1 MLHDYIRSKAWFL
14 DGRTSTCSKYSQI
27 LGHQLNDVPLS
38 RVQKS
43 NALAT
48 KELEYASI
56 IWDPYTK
63 SHIATLEKIQRRAA
77 RFVCNNYSRHAS
89 VTAMLDMLNWSSLE
103 HRRKEAKCIMFY
115 KIINN
120 LVCVDFHHYLQ
131 PITSSTRGHHLRYTH
146 LQARVDVF
154 RHSYLPSTIRLWNM
168 LPAQTVSS
176 TSIDIF
182 KDNLANVQ

>member
-1 MLHDYIRSKAWFL
+1 MYVLHSSAQ
-14 DGRTSTCSKYSQI
+14 YSRCAFA
-27 LGHQLNDVPLS
+27 V
-38 RVQKS
+38 K
-43 NALAT
+43 
-48 KELEYASI
+48 
-56 IWDPYTK
+56 
-63 SHIATLEKIQRRAA
+63 AA
-77 RFVCNNYSRHAS
+77 RFVCNDYSRHAS

-176 TSIDIF
+176 SSIDIF

>member
-1 MLHDYIRSKAWFL
+1 MHQSFGLPTPNHTLQLWRRYNAGLHALSVITIPDMLVLQLCYI
-14 DGRTSTCSKYSQI
+14 
-27 LGHQLNDVPLS
+27 
-38 RVQKS
+38 
-43 NALAT
+43 
-48 KELEYASI
+48 
-56 IWDPYTK
+56 
-63 SHIATLEKIQRRAA
+63 
-77 RFVCNNYSRHAS
+77 
-89 VTAMLDMLNWSSLE
+89 DMLNWSSLE

-120 LVCVDFHHYLQ
+120 LVSVDFHHYLQ

-168 LPAQTVSS
+168 LLAQTVSS